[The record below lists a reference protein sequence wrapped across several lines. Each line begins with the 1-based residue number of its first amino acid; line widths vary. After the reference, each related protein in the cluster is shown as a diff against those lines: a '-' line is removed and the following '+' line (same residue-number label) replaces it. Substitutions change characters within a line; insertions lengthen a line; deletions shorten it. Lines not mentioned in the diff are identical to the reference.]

1 MPIAD
6 DPDTGD
12 DLAESITV
20 LERNGYWWR
29 SRDRQRREKEAQET
43 TLPSGSSKAGNGD
56 RLPRE
61 VLAKTIPRTISE
73 AESRDAKREIT
84 PIGTRTSSDKNAN
97 NGLLFSLSVSLSLLP
112 DRRRFISLESRA
124 SMLTAAEI
132 LQHSIL
138 RCQSTIFATTRN
150 SGQR

>member
-20 LERNGYWWR
+20 LERNGYWRR
-29 SRDRQRREKEAQET
+29 SRDRQRREEEAQET

-97 NGLLFSLSVSLSLLP
+97 NGLLFSLSVSLSFAGSPQIYLA
-112 DRRRFISLESRA
+112 RESRLDA
-124 SMLTAAEI
+124 HRGGDIAA
-132 LQHSIL
+132 QHPPLPVDDL
-138 RCQSTIFATTRN
+138 RNDA
-150 SGQR
+150 